1 MKKRNLSIL
10 LSLVMAAAIA
20 GCGSSST
27 ASSADSKAES
37 SSAEEASSAAASA
50 SSVSGKSVGSS
61 SVSSTSG
68 NDTATATA
76 GAITSDNYTP
86 GTTQDAGEAA
96 GKNITFIIKNTTA
109 PFFISMKEGA
119 EQAGKDYGVTV
130 SVQAPT
136 DTDEGAGNTQ
146 QTQLAEQAIASKT
159 DCLCIAP
166 VDNEA
171 IMPAMKKVNDAGIP
185 IVEVNS
191 RLSDESFSSTFVGLE
206 NVQQGYDTMEQ
217 LIKGLNGEGK
227 IFLIEGTT
235 GAQTSADRITGA
247 KKALEEDGPNI
258 EVVAQQSANYNRAEA
273 LNVVQNLLQSNP
285 DVDGIFC
292 CNDEMALGAV
302 EAVDS
307 AGKTGDILITG
318 QDANDDAVSA
328 LKEGKIYATSYG
340 NPYMQGYMG
349 VVAAVDTL
357 NGGAK
362 SDFYQVQ
369 TKVVTIDNADTFKD

>member
-50 SSVSGKSVGSS
+50 SSVSGESVGSS

-130 SVQAPT
+130 SVQA
-136 DTDEGAGNTQ
+136 DGMIQ
-146 QTQLAEQAIASKT
+146 RFCLAEHLGMS
-159 DCLCIAP
+159 
-166 VDNEA
+166 
-171 IMPAMKKVNDAGIP
+171 AG
-185 IVEVNS
+185 
-191 RLSDESFSSTFVGLE
+191 SS
-206 NVQQGYDTMEQ
+206 
-217 LIKGLNGEGK
+217 
-227 IFLIEGTT
+227 LIEK
-235 GAQTSADRITGA
+235 DPLR
-247 KKALEEDGPNI
+247 D
-258 EVVAQQSANYNRAEA
+258 
-273 LNVVQNLLQSNP
+273 
-285 DVDGIFC
+285 
-292 CNDEMALGAV
+292 LGFV
-302 EAVDS
+302 FVLP
-307 AGKTGDILITG
+307 G
-318 QDANDDAVSA
+318 
-328 LKEGKIYATSYG
+328 
-340 NPYMQGYMG
+340 
-349 VVAAVDTL
+349 
-357 NGGAK
+357 
-362 SDFYQVQ
+362 
-369 TKVVTIDNADTFKD
+369 

>member
-50 SSVSGKSVGSS
+50 SSVSGESVGSS

-146 QTQLAEQAIASKT
+146 QTQLAEQAIAMRRWIMKLL
-159 DCLCIAP
+159 CLQW
-166 VDNEA
+166 
-171 IMPAMKKVNDAGIP
+171 
-185 IVEVNS
+185 
-191 RLSDESFSSTFVGLE
+191 R
-206 NVQQGYDTMEQ
+206 
-217 LIKGLNGEGK
+217 
-227 IFLIEGTT
+227 
-235 GAQTSADRITGA
+235 R
-247 KKALEEDGPNI
+247 
-258 EVVAQQSANYNRAEA
+258 
-273 LNVVQNLLQSNP
+273 
-285 DVDGIFC
+285 
-292 CNDEMALGAV
+292 
-302 EAVDS
+302 
-307 AGKTGDILITG
+307 
-318 QDANDDAVSA
+318 
-328 LKEGKIYATSYG
+328 
-340 NPYMQGYMG
+340 
-349 VVAAVDTL
+349 
-357 NGGAK
+357 
-362 SDFYQVQ
+362 
-369 TKVVTIDNADTFKD
+369 